1 MLVTVGNTPLMRIKS
16 LSDALGVEILGK
28 TEVSLK
34 NTFML
39 FPYLNAQF
47 LNPGGSVKDRVALQ
61 SYSSH
66 FGNYSVLT
74 SLCSDR

>member
-34 NTFML
+34 NTFT

-66 FGNYSVLT
+66 FRNYSVLT
-74 SLCSDR
+74 GLCSDR

>member
-1 MLVTVGNTPLMRIKS
+1 MVGNTPLMRIKS

-34 NTFML
+34 NAFML
-39 FPYLNAQF
+39 IYLNAQF

-61 SYSSH
+61 SYLFH

-74 SLCSDR
+74 GLCSDR